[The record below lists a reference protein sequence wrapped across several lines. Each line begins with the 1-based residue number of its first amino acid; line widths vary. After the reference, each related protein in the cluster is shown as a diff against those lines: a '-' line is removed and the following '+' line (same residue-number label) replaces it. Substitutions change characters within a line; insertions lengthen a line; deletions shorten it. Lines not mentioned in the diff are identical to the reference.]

1 MLTRNSYR
9 MNRYSRALAAG
20 LCSLILIAVAGCDSG
35 PPTGAVTGIVTM
47 DGKPLTNAIVSFVP
61 QAGGQTA
68 IGKTDSSGKYELYRR
83 GERGALI
90 GTHTIVVTTVQEP
103 VAAAPSISS
112 DSEEYAKQAAGG
124 GNPSDYN
131 QAIVKE
137 PIPARYN
144 KQSTL
149 VMEVKAGENQID
161 LELTSS

>member
-20 LCSLILIAVAGCDSG
+20 LCSLALIAVAGCDSG
-35 PPTGAVTGIVTM
+35 PPTGDVTGTVTM

-61 QAGGQTA
+61 QGGGQTA

-90 GTHTIVVTTVQEP
+90 GSHTIVITTVQEP
-103 VAAAPSISS
+103 AAAAPSISS
-112 DSEEYAKQAAGG
+112 DSDEYLKQAAG

-149 VMEVKAGENQID
+149 VMEVAAGENTID
-161 LELTSS
+161 LELTSD